1 MDEELMSDI
10 FEKVNRGYKQ
20 YIKGIIQYHHE
31 YLAQNPTLLEQ
42 KKFEQGKKNK
52 NILFYKTKQKKL
64 LINLILNPNFK
75 YNKFLIHLTANL

>member
-31 YLAQNPTLLEQ
+31 YLAQHPNIIETVKIENGNKVLL
-42 KKFEQGKKNK
+42 GGINK
-52 NILFYKTKQKKL
+52 IL
-64 LINLILNPNFK
+64 
-75 YNKFLIHLTANL
+75 